1 MRLGFSLCRP
11 LPAAPVVTFLE
22 TLTSTLYLG
31 QEFLPASHTARPP
44 VPRRMPATYRALN
57 KFLWDEWLKVHSDPD
72 TTTRLPTPCE
82 KEGEVLVLF
91 WLNNSLQELLSFICP
106 A

>member
-1 MRLGFSLCRP
+1 M
-11 LPAAPVVTFLE
+11 
-22 TLTSTLYLG
+22 
-31 QEFLPASHTARPP
+31 
-44 VPRRMPATYRALN
+44 YRALN